1 MSALVEKTADELAQ
15 FRIGISLI
23 RHFRLSYLRKVFSL
37 ISRKEKIALV
47 VLFLAVFVS
56 GIVSLRHGY
65 NLLTVP
71 VAASGGTY
79 AEGVLGQPRYINP
92 IYATT
97 DADRTLA
104 QLIFSSLYHYDQNG
118 ELVPDL
124 AESMPTVSEDQK
136 EYTVKLKQN
145 IKWHNGDTFTAD
157 DVVFTI
163 ASIQNTET
171 KSPLQNQW
179 LNTLAQ
185 KVDDYTITFSNTEI
199 SGPFIHNL
207 TLPIMHQGAWAD
219 VAPADFPTS
228 DNNLKPIGTGP
239 YTLTEIA
246 QQTNKKILSVSLSSF
261 KDYYAG
267 QPHIDTVTLRFLDS
281 YEELVT
287 SFHSDEIDGAGIV
300 PLETNATISGKQNS
314 ATAYTVPLAQYQA
327 VFFNLRNSYLA
338 DKAVRKALL
347 AATDRDKLNHE
358 ILEDR
363 ARTIYGPFINEHLTL
378 GSDSQT
384 ADVAAAEKLLDDAGW
399 KKDANTGFRT
409 KNNVELKFVIAT
421 NDTSSNVKAAEFLA
435 ESWKAIGV
443 NASVNSMQSKDLTSS
458 FIRPRTF
465 DILVFAQQLGADPDP
480 FLFWHSTQA
489 KDPGLN
495 ITGFNN
501 TEADRLISQ
510 ARTSIDDETRSA
522 RYTEF
527 TNLLREEVPAI
538 FLNQS
543 VYLYT
548 VDSIVKNINLNVL
561 YDPIFRFN
569 NISSWYINESRDWK

>member
-1 MSALVEKTADELAQ
+1 MLFALLLT
-15 FRIGISLI
+15 
-23 RHFRLSYLRKVFSL
+23 
-37 ISRKEKIALV
+37 
-47 VLFLAVFVS
+47 VFVS
-56 GIVSLRHGY
+56 GVISLRHGY
-65 NLLTVP
+65 NALTVP
-71 VAASGGTY
+71 VATSGGTY
-79 AEGVLGQPRYINP
+79 TEGVLGQPRYINP
-92 IYATT
+92 IYATS
-97 DADRTLA
+97 DADRILA
-104 QLIFSSLYHYDQNG
+104 QLVFSSLYHYDQNG

-124 AESMPTVSEDQK
+124 AEGQPTVSEDQK

-185 KVDDYTITFSNTEI
+185 KVDDYTLTFTNTEI

-219 VAPADFPTS
+219 VSPTDFPTS

-246 QQTNKKILSVSLSSF
+246 QQTNKKILSISLSSF

-314 ATAYTVPLAQYQA
+314 ANAYTIPLAQYQA

-378 GSDSQT
+378 GADTQT
-384 ADVAAAEKLLDDAGW
+384 ADIAAAEKLLDDAGW

-443 NASVNSMQSKDLTSS
+443 NTSVNSMQSKDLTSS
-458 FIRPRTF
+458 LIRPRTF

-480 FLFWHSTQA
+480 FLFWHSSQA

-510 ARTSIDDETRSA
+510 ARTSIDDKTRAA

-548 VDSIVKNINLNVL
+548 VDSAVKNINLNVL

-569 NISSWYINESRDWK
+569 NIRTWYINESRDWK